1 MNDINVVYLNL
12 NQYYM
17 FEHPELNQFV
27 DEEFAQAV
35 EVGACLEWKYNFDK
49 CIESDI
55 SKLKEK
61 SIDFL
66 LEFYS
71 KELLC
76 YKVMSSKENETTVYM
91 FFKDDRDLCQC
102 LSRPGLASYK
112 DEIGRDYK
120 AYMKDNS
127 LTIFQLLFG
136 EPQEFLGM
144 TDISILFNIAYILVV
159 FPIFLHVD
167 SWILKA
173 VMMICIFA
181 FVGTVEK
188 MFRKKNK

>member
-17 FEHPELNQFV
+17 LERPELNQFV

-91 FFKDDRDLCQC
+91 FFKDDRALSQC
-102 LSRPGLASYK
+102 LSGPGLASYK

-120 AYMKDNS
+120 AYMKDNG

-144 TDISILFNIAYILVV
+144 TDRSILFNIAYILLV

-173 VMMICIFA
+173 AMMLCVFA

>member
-12 NQYYM
+12 KQYYM
-17 FEHPELNQFV
+17 LEHPELKQYV
-27 DEEFAQAV
+27 DEEFTLAI
-35 EVGACLEWKYNFDK
+35 ENGACLEWKYSFDK
-49 CIESDI
+49 CREDDI
-55 SKLKEK
+55 TILKEK

-76 YKVMSSKENETTVYM
+76 HKVISSKENETIVYM
-91 FFKDDRDLCQC
+91 FFKDDRDLSQC

-120 AYMKDNS
+120 AYMKDNG
-127 LTIFQLLFG
+127 LQIFQLLFG
-136 EPQEFLGM
+136 EPQDFLGT
-144 TDISILFNIAYILVV
+144 TDRSILFNIAYILVV
-159 FPIFLHVD
+159 FPVFLHVD

-173 VMMICIFA
+173 AMMICIFTIIE
-181 FVGTVEK
+181 VIEK
-188 MFRKKNK
+188 IFREKNK

>member
-17 FEHPELNQFV
+17 LEHPELNQFV
-27 DEEFAQAV
+27 DEEFAPAV

-76 YKVMSSKENETTVYM
+76 YKVISSKENETIVYM
-91 FFKDDRDLCQC
+91 FFKDDRDLSQC

-112 DEIGRDYK
+112 DEIGGDYK
-120 AYMKDNS
+120 AYMKDNG

-136 EPQEFLGM
+136 EPQEFLGT
-144 TDISILFNIAYILVV
+144 TDRSILFNITYILVV

-167 SWILKA
+167 SWFLKA

-181 FVGTVEK
+181 IIGVIEK
-188 MFRKKNK
+188 IFREKNK